1 MRCSRSGPTALPCCE
16 TRPCSPRMLPV
27 CWSGTSSRATTSSS
41 ASGTGCSHPRREA
54 PQVDAANLQLAVAA
68 PRRQVAAPTGSN
80 LLGALRVRGRRNLP
94 AVLVGELE
102 RIGEH
107 AGRLEAEPVME
118 VRRDAMAPAREL
130 PSSKGEKELD

>member
-1 MRCSRSGPTALPCCE
+1 M
-16 TRPCSPRMLPV
+16 
-27 CWSGTSSRATTSSS
+27 
-41 ASGTGCSHPRREA
+41 
-54 PQVDAANLQLAVAA
+54 AVAA

-80 LLGALRVRGRRNLP
+80 LLAALRVRGRRNLP

-107 AGRLEAEPVME
+107 AGRLEAEQIME
-118 VRRDAMAPAREL
+118 VRHAGVPPAREL